1 MLRQLILLLILSV
14 FLGGCSIFPSEKEI
28 VQHTRESAQQAF
40 KAQTP
45 TANIKSGTIS
55 MYLPSAVKVEE
66 QDANNI
72 ILSKGDKQ
80 TFIVFYNSMEDESSQ
95 LNYQSARQKE
105 NRLLLKSFKDEDR
118 FGYVRVM
125 PVNKQSKYEL
135 QVGQGG
141 VKITTYS
148 KKDELEDNA
157 ALMMNIAK
165 SIHFKKSSYR
175 ARESY

>member
-1 MLRQLILLLILSV
+1 M
-14 FLGGCSIFPSEKEI
+14 FPSEKEI
-28 VQHTRESAQQAF
+28 VQQTWKSAEQAF
-40 KAQTP
+40 EDQTP
-45 TANIKSGTIS
+45 TSNIKTGTIS

-95 LNYQSARQKE
+95 LNYHSAGQKE

-118 FGYVRVM
+118 FGYVRVL
-125 PVNKQSKYEL
+125 PVNKQNKYEL

-148 KKDELEDNA
+148 KKSELEDNA
-157 ALMMNIAK
+157 ALMMNITR
-165 SIHFKKSSYR
+165 SIHFKKSSSR
-175 ARESY
+175 SREVDHLSPFPSKMKKT